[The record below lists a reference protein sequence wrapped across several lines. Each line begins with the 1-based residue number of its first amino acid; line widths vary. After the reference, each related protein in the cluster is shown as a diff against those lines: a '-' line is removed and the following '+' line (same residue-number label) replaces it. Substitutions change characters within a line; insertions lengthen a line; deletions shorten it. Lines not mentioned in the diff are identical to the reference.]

1 MFRAIWIEKSDAG
14 QVVTLRELDDALL
27 VDGDV
32 LVRVAYS
39 TINYKDGLALTGRAP
54 IVRRYPMIPG
64 VDLAG
69 VVERS
74 DHPAWKPGD
83 PVILNGW
90 GSGETRWGG
99 LSQLARLPGD
109 LLVPLPPAFTLRQAM
124 ALGSAGY
131 TAALCVLALER
142 HGVRPGDGQV
152 LVTGATGGVG
162 SVAVALL
169 ARRGHAVVASTGK
182 LAEAEYL
189 RSLGASEVLD
199 RRELAA
205 PGKPLG
211 PARWTAVVDN
221 VGSHTLANA
230 CATTRTHG
238 AVAAVGNASGM
249 DFPGSVA
256 PFILRGVTLYGIDSN
271 TAPRPLRLEAWKLLA
286 SDLDPRQLEAM
297 TRELALGEATRAAE
311 EIVAGRVRGRIVVD
325 VNR

>member
-54 IVRRYPMIPG
+54 IIRRYPMIPG

>member
-54 IVRRYPMIPG
+54 IIRRYPMIPG
-64 VDLAG
+64 VDLSG

-99 LSQLARLPGD
+99 LSQLARIPGD